1 LIDLV
6 DAAVLWWRAEGTA
19 FITAARVK
27 WSTDRIAEGTPFIFL
42 HHGRHFSLGG
52 LNMNWRR
59 IAALCSALLV
69 LGVVCAAPA
78 MASWLDSVT
87 PYNDGTTTWKGD
99 TPFSSP
105 DDPLLFGDVEWAVFA
120 PSQTLPFS
128 GYARPAGQFTYVYE
142 FCNGVNGAAI
152 SYYGVVLQ
160 NTIQAIGWTND
171 GLFGSSLVEPDSA
184 SIASDGST
192 ANWYF
197 SNLAESK
204 HSSGL
209 VYSSPSPPTDFFG
222 IVINN
227 GDVAIDE
234 PIPSPAPGAIP
245 EPATIWLLLGGLG
258 AALAAYWR
266 RR

>member
-1 LIDLV
+1 M
-6 DAAVLWWRAEGTA
+6 
-19 FITAARVK
+19 
-27 WSTDRIAEGTPFIFL
+27 S
-42 HHGRHFSLGG
+42 
-52 LNMNWRR
+52 WRR
-59 IAALCSALLV
+59 IAALCSVLLV

-87 PYNDGTTTWKGD
+87 PYNDGTMTWKGD

-128 GYARPAGQFTYVYE
+128 GYARPAGQFTYVYQ
-142 FCNGVNGAAI
+142 FCNGTDAAAI

-160 NTIQAIGWTND
+160 NTAQAIEWTND
-171 GLFGSSLVEPDSA
+171 GLFGPSLVEPDSA

-197 SNLAESK
+197 SNLAGST

-209 VYSSPSPPTDFFG
+209 VYSSPNPPTDFFG

-234 PIPSPAPGAIP
+234 PIPSPTPGAIP
-245 EPATIWLLLGGLG
+245 EPATIWLLLGGLVRCWQRAG
-258 AALAAYWR
+258 GGDDGWR
-266 RR
+266 RIDRGINDLLLGAGGPLWRGRKAVCLGKGVATIALPGAST